1 MTFFNFLLEYG
12 GIIFATAGIA
22 LVVALPGI
30 GSGKG
35 AGMIGEAAAGLMVEG
50 GEKFG
55 KSLILQLMA
64 ASQGLYGFVVA
75 IMALGN
81 LNVDM
86 SLQQGLFMFAATL
99 PMTLVGYFS
108 AISQSEVAT
117 AGITLL
123 AKNEGEFT
131 KAIIY
136 SVMVET
142 YALLA
147 LVTSIILL
155 NTVAM

>member
-1 MTFFNFLLEYG
+1 
-12 GIIFATAGIA
+12 
-22 LVVALPGI
+22 
-30 GSGKG
+30 
-35 AGMIGEAAAGLMVEG
+35 
-50 GEKFG
+50 
-55 KSLILQLMA
+55 MA

>member
-1 MTFFNFLLEYG
+1 MTFMNFLLENG
-12 GIIFATAGIA
+12 GVVLAAFGIG

-30 GSGKG
+30 GSARG
-35 AGMIGEAAAGLMVEG
+35 AAMIGEAATGLMVDG

-75 IMALGN
+75 IMALGS
-81 LNVDM
+81 VSIDM
-86 SLQQGLFMFAATL
+86 SLQQGLFVFAAVM
-99 PMTLVGYFS
+99 PMAIVGYYS

-117 AGITLL
+117 AGISLL
-123 AKNEGEFT
+123 AKNEDEMT

-147 LVTSIILL
+147 LVASIILL
-155 NTVAM
+155 NTVSF